1 MVLPSS
7 SSFYEN
13 NNNWQKNKIHTNIFL
28 KQLTAYSLFE
38 KHDLGMQMIITTDC

>member
-13 NNNWQKNKIHTNIFL
+13 NNNWQKKNKIHTNIFL
-28 KQLTAYSLFE
+28 KQLTAYGLF
-38 KHDLGMQMIITTDC
+38 